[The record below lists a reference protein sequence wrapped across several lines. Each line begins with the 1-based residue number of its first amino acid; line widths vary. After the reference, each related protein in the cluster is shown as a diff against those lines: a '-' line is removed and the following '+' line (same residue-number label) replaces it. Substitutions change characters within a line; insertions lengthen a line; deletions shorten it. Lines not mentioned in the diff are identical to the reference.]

1 MSNHL
6 YNYLLRLG
14 DTNLILSHRLSENC
28 SKGPYLEEDLAIA
41 NTGLDL
47 LGAGEQFLIYAAQVS
62 DEDIT
67 ADDLAYKRIE
77 TKFYNLQLAELP
89 NTDFA
94 HIMARQFLMD
104 VYNFYLYKELSSS
117 KDETISAIA
126 VKSLKEVTY
135 HLRRSSEWMI
145 RLGDGTDESHSRI
158 QEALNHVWFYTNE
171 IFDADETDNEMLSA
185 GIGADLSKVKSNWEA
200 KIEEILALATLNKPE
215 LEFFAHGSKKG
226 IHTEHLGYL
235 LAEMQYLPRF
245 YADAKW

>member
-47 LGAGEQFLIYAAQVS
+47 LGASEQFLMYAAEVS

-67 ADDLAYKRIE
+67 ADDLAYKRLE
-77 TKFYNLQLAELP
+77 TKFYNLQLAEQP
-89 NTDFA
+89 NTDFGY
-94 HIMARQFLMD
+94 IMARQFLMD
-104 VYNFYLYKELSSS
+104 VYNFYLYKELSNS
-117 KDETISAIA
+117 KDEKISAIA

-135 HLRRSSEWMI
+135 HMRRSSEWII
-145 RLGDGTDESHSRI
+145 RLGDGTEESHNRI
-158 QEALNHVWFYTNE
+158 QRALNDMWFYTKE
-171 IFDADETDNEMLSA
+171 IFEMDETDKAMLEL
-185 GIGADLSKVKSNWEA
+185 GIGADLSKVKTSWEN
-200 KIEEILALATLNKPE
+200 KIDEILAIATLEKPN
-215 LEFFAHGSKKG
+215 LEFFAFGSKQG

-235 LAEMQYLPRF
+235 LAEMQYLPKF

>member
-200 KIEEILALATLNKPE
+200 KIEEILEPNSSCTCLDRVGLILPEILALGAATGMLARSNNS
-215 LEFFAHGSKKG
+215 FATG
-226 IHTEHLGYL
+226 
-235 LAEMQYLPRF
+235 
-245 YADAKW
+245 